1 MAATIPEE
9 TRQRGNLVA
18 LPIWGTPTEA
28 ASAYGISART
38 LRLRAKQG
46 KVDRRGKGKQTQ
58 YRLPDGTPR
67 GNDAGMPLAAMPPL
81 PATIAAMPQGDA
93 ATLRAL
99 LAAEQTARIDAERR
113 AAVAEYRV
121 AIAEVD
127 PAEVEALRATVDELE
142 ANVAT
147 LTTERDQARDQAQAL
162 AGAMRK
168 RHGLIKR
175 LTARLANA

>member
-18 LPIWGTPTEA
+18 LPVWGTPTEA

-38 LRLRAKQG
+38 LRLWAKQG
-46 KVDRRGKGKQTQ
+46 KADRRGKGKQTQ
-58 YRLPDGTPR
+58 YRLPNGNPR

-81 PATIAAMPQGDA
+81 PATVAALPLET
-93 ATLRAL
+93 ATSASTELRAL
-99 LAAEQTARIDAERR
+99 LTVEQTARIDAERR

-127 PAEVEALRATVDELE
+127 PAEVEALRADL
-142 ANVAT
+142 AT
-147 LTTERDQARDQAQAL
+147 MTAERDEAREQGQRL
-162 AGAMRK
+162 AAAMTK

-175 LTARLANA
+175 LTARLGARP